1 MAFEIPK
8 MHYTGKIKEITI
20 GSGSKTATVG
30 GRDCYPFHLF
40 EGNMPH
46 KPIIAMEIWDM
57 KPDNWPEA
65 GVEPFKDVIS
75 DPPAWAKKCVE
86 EYGAQI
92 IVVQLKSTDPN
103 GADRPVDEAADLA
116 KKIVDAVAVPVV
128 FWGTAVNEKDEK
140 VLKKIAEVCE
150 EENLSLAPVEE
161 PIHKGVGASALGYKH
176 TVVASTPIDIN
187 LAKQL
192 NILLGNLGVKDD
204 HLLVDPTT
212 GGLGYGIEYA
222 YSIMERIGQA
232 GLTQEDDKLQIPM
245 INNLANE
252 IWKCK
257 EAGLP
262 KDEMPTMGEPGRRAI
277 LMEAVGAVCYLLA
290 GSDILIMR
298 HPEAIKLAQEMINDL
313 MTKD

>member
-1 MAFEIPK
+1 MTFEIPK
-8 MHYTGKIKEITI
+8 INYTGKIKEITI
-20 GSGSKTATVG
+20 GAGEKKATVG

-46 KPIIAMEIWDM
+46 RPVIAMEIWDM
-57 KPDNWPEA
+57 EPEGWPDA
-65 GVEPFKDVIS
+65 AIEPFKDVIS

-86 EYGAQI
+86 EYGAPV

-103 GADRPVDEAADLA
+103 GQDRPVDEAAAMA
-116 KKIVDAVAVPVV
+116 KKIVDAVNVPVV
-128 FWGTAVNEKDEK
+128 FWGTGVNEKDEQ

-150 EENLSLAPVEE
+150 GENLSLSPVEE
-161 PIHKGVGASALGYKH
+161 SIHKGVGASAIGYRH

-192 NILLGNLGVKDD
+192 NILLGNLGVQDE

-212 GGLGYGIEYA
+212 GGLGYGIEYT
-222 YSIMERIGQA
+222 YSVMERICQA

-245 INNLANE
+245 INNLGNE

-262 KDEMPTMGEPGRRAI
+262 TDELPTMGDPSRRAI

-290 GSDILIMR
+290 GSDILVMR
-298 HPEAIKLAQEMINDL
+298 HPESIKLAHGIIRDL
-313 MTKD
+313 MSEG

>member
-1 MAFEIPK
+1 
-8 MHYTGKIKEITI
+8 
-20 GSGSKTATVG
+20 
-30 GRDCYPFHLF
+30 
-40 EGNMPH
+40 MPH

-57 KPDNWPEA
+57 EPEGWPEA
-65 GVEPFKDVIS
+65 AIEPFKDVIS

-103 GADRPVDEAADLA
+103 DKDRPVDEAADMA
-116 KKIVDAVAVPVV
+116 KKIVDAVPVPVV
-128 FWGTAVNEKDEK
+128 FWGTAVNEKDEQ

-150 EENLSLAPVEE
+150 GENVSLSPVEE
-161 PIHKGVGASALGYKH
+161 SIHKGVGASALGYRH

-192 NILLGNLGVKDD
+192 NILLGNLGVPDGQ
-204 HLLVDPTT
+204 LLNDPTT

-222 YSIMERIGQA
+222 YSVSERITQA
-232 GLTQEDDKLQIPM
+232 GLTQEDEKLQIPM
-245 INNLANE
+245 INNLGNE

-262 KDEMPTMGEPGRRAI
+262 KDELPIMGEPGRRAI

-298 HPEAIKLAQEMINDL
+298 HPESIKLAQEMIDDL
-313 MTKD
+313 MAEN

>member
-1 MAFEIPK
+1 MEP
-8 MHYTGKIKEITI
+8 
-20 GSGSKTATVG
+20 
-30 GRDCYPFHLF
+30 
-40 EGNMPH
+40 EG
-46 KPIIAMEIWDM
+46 
-57 KPDNWPEA
+57 WPEA
-65 GVEPFKDVIS
+65 AIEPFKDVIS

-103 GADRPVDEAADLA
+103 GDDRPADEAADLA
-116 KKIVDAVAVPVV
+116 KKIVDAVSVPVV
-128 FWGTAVNEKDEK
+128 FWGSAVNEKDEK

-150 EENLSLAPVEE
+150 GENVSLSPVEE
-161 PIHKGVGASALGYKH
+161 AIHKGVGASALGYRH

-192 NILLGNLGVKDD
+192 NILLGNLGVQDE

-222 YSIMERIGQA
+222 YSVMERITQA
-232 GLTQEDDKLQIPM
+232 GLTQEDEKLQIPM
-245 INNLANE
+245 INNLGNE

-257 EAGLP
+257 EAAQP
-262 KDEMPTMGEPGRRAI
+262 QEEVPNMGEPGRRAI
-277 LMEAVGAVCYLLA
+277 LMEAVGAVCYLLG

-298 HPEAIKLAQEMINDL
+298 HPESIKLAQEMIDDL
-313 MTKD
+313 ISEN

>member
-8 MHYTGKIKEITI
+8 IRYSGKIKEITI
-20 GSGSKTATVG
+20 GAGDKTATVG
-30 GRDCYPFHLF
+30 GRDCYPFHIF
-40 EGNMPH
+40 EGSMPRR
-46 KPIIAMEIWDM
+46 PIIAMEIWDM
-57 KPDNWPEA
+57 EPEGWPEA
-65 GVEPFKDVIS
+65 AIEPFKDVTS
-75 DPPAWAKKCVE
+75 DPPAWAKKCVD
-86 EYGAQI
+86 EYGAQV

-103 GADRPVDEAADLA
+103 AADIPADDAADLA
-116 KKIVDAVAVPVV
+116 KKIVDAVSVPVV
-128 FWGTAVNEKDEK
+128 FWGTAVNEKDEQ

-150 EENLSLAPVEE
+150 GKNVSLSPVEE
-161 PIHKGVGASALGYKH
+161 AIHKGVGASALGYRH

-192 NILLGNLGVKDD
+192 NILLGNLGVKDE

-222 YSIMERIGQA
+222 YSVMERISQA

-245 INNLANE
+245 INNLGNE
-252 IWKCK
+252 TWRCK
-257 EAGLP
+257 EAGMP
-262 KDEMPTMGEPGRRAI
+262 KDELPIMGEPGRRAV

-298 HPEAIKLAQEMINDL
+298 HPEAIKLAQEMINEL
-313 MTKD
+313 TEE

>member
-1 MAFEIPK
+1 VAFEIPK
-8 MHYTGKIKEITI
+8 INYTGKVKEITI
-20 GSGSKTATVG
+20 GAGNKTATVG

-40 EGNMPH
+40 EGSMPN

-57 KPDNWPEA
+57 EPGGWPEA
-65 GVEPFKDVIS
+65 AIEPFKDVIS
-75 DPPAWAKKCVE
+75 DPPAWAKKCVD
-86 EYGAQI
+86 EYGAKI

-103 GADRPVDEAADLA
+103 DKDRPVDEAADMA
-116 KKIVDAVAVPVV
+116 KKIVDAVSVPVV
-128 FWGTAVNEKDEK
+128 FWGTAVNEKDEQ

-150 EENLSLAPVEE
+150 GENVSLSPVEE

-192 NILLGNLGVKDD
+192 NILLGNLGVPDSQ
-204 HLLVDPTT
+204 LLNDPTT

-222 YSIMERIGQA
+222 YSVSERISQA
-232 GLTQEDDKLQIPM
+232 GLTQEDEKLQIPM
-245 INNLANE
+245 INNLGNE

-257 EAGLP
+257 EAGQP
-262 KDEMPTMGEPGRRAI
+262 KEEVPTMGEPGKRAI
-277 LMEAVGAVCYLLA
+277 MMEAVGAVCYLLA

-298 HPEAIKLAQEMINDL
+298 HPESIKLAQEMIDDFMAEN
-313 MTKD
+313 

>member
-8 MHYTGKIKEITI
+8 IRYTGKIKEITI
-20 GSGSKTATVG
+20 GAGDKTTTIG

-40 EGNMPH
+40 EGSMPRR
-46 KPIIAMEIWDM
+46 PIIAMEIWDM
-57 KPDNWPEA
+57 EPQGWPEA
-65 GVEPFKDVIS
+65 AIEPFKDVIS

-86 EYGAQI
+86 KYGAQV

-103 GADRPVDEAADLA
+103 GDDRPVEEAAALA
-116 KKIVDAVAVPVV
+116 KNIVDAVHVPVV

-140 VLKKIAEVCE
+140 VLKRIAEVCE
-150 EENLSLAPVEE
+150 GENVSLSPVEE
-161 PIHKGVGASALGYKH
+161 PIHKGVGASAIGYRH

-192 NILLGNLGVKDD
+192 NILLGNLGVPDKQ
-204 HLLVDPTT
+204 LLNDPTT

-222 YSIMERIGQA
+222 YSVMERITQA
-232 GLTQEDDKLQIPM
+232 GLTQEDEKLQIPM
-245 INNLANE
+245 INNLGNE
-252 IWKCK
+252 IWRCK
-257 EAGLP
+257 EAGMP
-262 KDEMPTMGEPGRRAI
+262 KDEMPTMGEPDRRAI

-298 HPEAIKLAQEMINDL
+298 HPEAIKLAQEMINEL
-313 MTKD
+313 MEES